1 MNKHL
6 LSLFFLAFVTT
17 HVFAVPFPK
26 ANDKDAVPVQ
36 ESMSPCHIFFPT
48 LSKRVPEYSFRS
60 ASLPTA
66 LNIPDSISMPD
77 TRDQGSTNTCWAY
90 SSTSAIE
97 FNRAWNNFLS
107 GEWISYPNDSTFSVK
122 HLIENKGFETPV
134 ELGGTMRYSTAYY
147 ASGTGPALDNADSTL
162 TRYFTDIT
170 FYDALTPDS
179 IKRLVLKHGHVWIPV
194 NGSMLTS
201 PYRDSEHH
209 ASYIPSAD
217 ASGMSL
223 NHAVLIVG
231 WDDNFNQFSNLA
243 SKPSSPGAWLVQNS
257 WGTANDSAGYFHL
270 SYYSAMIGCPVTFSG
285 DTVRNDN
292 DTILQKD
299 RLGEI
304 YDLNFNRA
312 FSSTELCDTIFQVS
326 FFPIEQADSVFVS
339 RVGFWVSDDGD
350 ERPVTDTIQLYKASS
365 LEQAFAAEPIA
376 VAGAENL
383 SSGYHSLPIKAGL
396 KAGDTLCVMQYTI
409 GTTIIP
415 VEAEADVL
423 YAHVTPQKMQYIYPQ
438 GSGYGF
444 LDQYSQG
451 RNLCIKVYA
460 QLKSQESSTTET
472 SAKDSD
478 QTTRSQLLFTNGPAE
493 IYAITRNGV
502 TSKVLKQK

>member
-1 MNKHL
+1 
-6 LSLFFLAFVTT
+6 
-17 HVFAVPFPK
+17 
-26 ANDKDAVPVQ
+26 
-36 ESMSPCHIFFPT
+36 
-48 LSKRVPEYSFRS
+48 
-60 ASLPTA
+60 
-66 LNIPDSISMPD
+66 
-77 TRDQGSTNTCWAY
+77 
-90 SSTSAIE
+90 
-97 FNRAWNNFLS
+97 
-107 GEWISYPNDSTFSVK
+107 
-122 HLIENKGFETPV
+122 
-134 ELGGTMRYSTAYY
+134 MRYSTAYY
-147 ASGTGPALDNADSTL
+147 ASGTGPALDNADFSL

-304 YDLNFNRA
+304 YDLNFNRT

-350 ERPVTDTIQLYKASS
+350 ERPVTDTIQLYNASS
-365 LEQAFAAEPIA
+365 LEQAFAA
-376 VAGAENL
+376 
-383 SSGYHSLPIKAGL
+383 
-396 KAGDTLCVMQYTI
+396 
-409 GTTIIP
+409 
-415 VEAEADVL
+415 
-423 YAHVTPQKMQYIYPQ
+423 
-438 GSGYGF
+438 
-444 LDQYSQG
+444 
-451 RNLCIKVYA
+451 
-460 QLKSQESSTTET
+460 
-472 SAKDSD
+472 
-478 QTTRSQLLFTNGPAE
+478 
-493 IYAITRNGV
+493 
-502 TSKVLKQK
+502 